1 MQVTEDRKLL
11 IAIGRS
17 RKATLWQNKEILWSE
32 LLDKLAT
39 TTRTRESAS
48 EYARLSKTER
58 DSIKDI
64 GGFVGRYLKNDKRSN
79 ASIYVWKKGYTFRV
93 IERHANLDPRQTGI
107 VSLGTEIADRYVQKA
122 GEEEKEI
129 NRLPRR
135 ISGKR
140 MICIFSFP
148 PTVCQSGASPD
159 LFFGEPHL

>member
-1 MQVTEDRKLL
+1 MQVSQDRKLL

-64 GGFVGRYLKNDKRSN
+64 GGLS
-79 ASIYVWKKGYTFRV
+79 AAI
-93 IERHANLDPRQTGI
+93 
-107 VSLGTEIADRYVQKA
+107 
-122 GEEEKEI
+122 
-129 NRLPRR
+129 
-135 ISGKR
+135 
-140 MICIFSFP
+140 
-148 PTVCQSGASPD
+148 
-159 LFFGEPHL
+159 